1 MMKVIAV
8 LNRKGGVGKSTLAVH
23 LAAFVAEQDLRV
35 CLLDADGQQSSSKW
49 VAAANPEVHVVT
61 LERHDQIF
69 EFIDRS
75 QEEKRFD
82 LIVADA
88 PGDILDGTRGL
99 MFGADLV
106 IMPCGPSVMDLE
118 STRAVIDLFE
128 AAQSLRG
135 TPSRCP
141 ALVVLNQMRP
151 RRNRVTRQVLEA
163 AAVLGLPVCTHTI
176 GNRDAFIDAR
186 TQETVVWRVGA
197 EAKLAAE
204 EMLNVMTEILSYGQ
218 TQIDDGHDGPTTT
231 ATSRGVPADGPTPG
245 SPGTLEAPASDPIP
259 TARDS
264 DFERRPDGQPFAST
278 TGTRDHAHTVL

>member
-23 LAAFVAEQDLRV
+23 LAVFFAEQGLRV
-35 CLLDADGQQSSSKW
+35 CLLDADGQRSSSKW
-49 VAAANPEVHVVT
+49 VSAASPEVHVVT

-75 QEEKRFD
+75 QAEKRFD

-106 IMPCGPSVMDLE
+106 VVPCGPSVMDLE
-118 STRAVIDLFE
+118 STREAIDLFE

-141 ALVVLNQMRP
+141 ALVILNQMRP

-163 AAVLGLPVCTHTI
+163 ATVLGLPVCSQTI

-186 TQETVVWRVGA
+186 TQETVVWRLGA

-204 EMLNVMTEILSYGQ
+204 EMLNVMMEILSYGQ
-218 TQIDDGHDGPTTT
+218 TQINDGHDGPTTT
-231 ATSRGVPADGPTPG
+231 AASRGVPADRSIPGTPG
-245 SPGTLEAPASDPIP
+245 TPGALASESGLRTGDI
-259 TARDS
+259 
-264 DFERRPDGQPFAST
+264 ERRPDGQPFANT
-278 TGTRDHAHTVL
+278 TGTRDHAHTAL